1 MIIAIATATKIVF
14 LSYYGF
20 RHCCVNTVQRHNP
33 QPEGLE
39 MEYSLR
45 LESEEQTRS

>member
-20 RHCCVNTVQRHNP
+20 RHWRVNRAQRHNA

-39 MEYSLR
+39 MEYSSR
-45 LESEEQTRS
+45 LESDERTHS